1 MPGNEGKRC
10 VNCGGSVDFRYI
22 RGRSVPLHQGTNGCH
37 VSLKKNLHKNAGARG
52 IRLRDLLYK
61 KRLIPFIHKGWCE
74 EEVWFYEDE
83 MGSKVWFD
91 SPNPPWPKH
100 ECRPASDHSSK
111 SLSGKGPKEKSWIP
125 VVLYY
130 ERFQYQKNIRQ
141 VQIRS
146 SETEVSFGVFDVLE
160 LDDWRRV
167 ILRENWKAAW
177 LAEES
182 DLMASG
188 KPMVIYC
195 PKKREFNDEERIDYM
210 KIKVSKD
217 PQGRF
222 PFL

>member
-1 MPGNEGKRC
+1 
-10 VNCGGSVDFRYI
+10 
-22 RGRSVPLHQGTNGCH
+22 VPLHQGTNGCH

-130 ERFQYQKNIRQ
+130 ERFQYQNNIRQ

-167 ILRENWKAAW
+167 ILSENWKAAW

>member
-111 SLSGKGPKEKSWIP
+111 SLSRKGPKEKSWIP

-167 ILRENWKAAW
+167 ILRDNW
-177 LAEES
+177 
-182 DLMASG
+182 
-188 KPMVIYC
+188 
-195 PKKREFNDEERIDYM
+195 
-210 KIKVSKD
+210 
-217 PQGRF
+217 
-222 PFL
+222 

>member
-1 MPGNEGKRC
+1 MPGNERKRC

-111 SLSGKGPKEKSWIP
+111 SISEKGPKEKRWIP

-130 ERFQYQKNIRQ
+130 ERFQYQNNIRQ

-167 ILRENWKAAW
+167 ILSENWKAAW

>member
-1 MPGNEGKRC
+1 MPGNERKRC

-111 SLSGKGPKEKSWIP
+111 SISEKGPKEKSWIP

-167 ILRENWKAAW
+167 ILSENWKAAW